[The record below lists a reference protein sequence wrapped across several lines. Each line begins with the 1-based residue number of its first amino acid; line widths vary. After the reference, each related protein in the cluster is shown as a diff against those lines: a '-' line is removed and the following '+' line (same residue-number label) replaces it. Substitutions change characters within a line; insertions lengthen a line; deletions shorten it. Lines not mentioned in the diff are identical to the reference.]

1 MTFFRVLRSLI
12 TPAFA
17 GALILTFVIMLKE
30 YSPAVFLSSADN
42 NILGTTMLELW
53 AQGSTG
59 SVASLASIQIA
70 ITATFVALASLLTR
84 RKHHA

>member
-1 MTFFRVLRSLI
+1 
-12 TPAFA
+12 
-17 GALILTFVIMLKE
+17 
-30 YSPAVFLSSADN
+30 
-42 NILGTTMLELW
+42 MLELW